1 MADDRATRIKKQRAY
16 AKSMLDSAIMIGGK
30 DEALRVRGDLDSI
43 LYASLG
49 NAQVAEIFA
58 DEIVEYTKA
67 TEKLIDRNK
76 IVREIFAGASDAV
89 LDVLGIMAEN
99 KDLYLCMSMYD
110 TYNELIEEEFNVVI
124 VDVTT
129 VVELD
134 DKLRNLIKEKAAKE
148 FDSEIVLHE
157 HIDKNILGGVVLSAR
172 NRILDCS
179 LLTSLE
185 RTRSELTS
193 VHHYG

>member
-1 MADDRATRIKKQRAY
+1 MADDRATKIKKQRVY

-124 VDVTT
+124 VDVVT

-134 DKLRNLIKEKAAKE
+134 DKLRSLIKDKAAKE
-148 FDSEIVLHE
+148 FNSEIVLHE
-157 HIDKNILGGVVLSAR
+157 HIDKNILGGVILSAR

-179 LLTSLE
+179 LLTRLE
-185 RTRSELTS
+185 KTRSELTS